1 MYLFNKIMNHF
12 KQIETFAAVA
22 IKGSL
27 SAAARDEGVAPA
39 VISRRLDA
47 LEERLG
53 VKLLL
58 RTTRTLNLT
67 YEGEAFLENCQQILN
82 DLANAEASVSLG
94 GIKATGHLR
103 ISAPGGFGREHV
115 APLVHDFVREHP
127 EVTVSLD
134 LSDRVVDL
142 PNENMD
148 CAVRIGV
155 LPDSS
160 LVGVKL
166 ADNQRLVVASP
177 NYIKLHGTPQ
187 HPQELIAHNC
197 LNLVSSGSPSGW
209 LFTIEGRATP
219 IRVRGTLSCNDG
231 SSILDW
237 VLNDAG
243 LAWRSRW
250 EVQHHVKSGKL
261 VTVLDEFVA
270 PPNAIYAVFP
280 QRKHLPL
287 RVRLWVDF
295 LKQRY
300 SVDSYWHS

>member
-1 MYLFNKIMNHF
+1 MDHF
-12 KQIETFAAVA
+12 KQIATFTAVA
-22 IKGSL
+22 TRGSL
-27 SAAARDEGVAPA
+27 SAAAREEGVAPA

-67 YEGEAFLENCQQILN
+67 YEGVAFLEDCQRILN
-82 DLANAEASVSLG
+82 DLHNAEASVSLG
-94 GIKATGHLR
+94 GIKASGHLR
-103 ISAPGGFGREHV
+103 ISAPGGFGRAHV
-115 APLVHDFVREHP
+115 APLVHEFVREHP

-142 PNENMD
+142 LNENMD

-160 LVGVKL
+160 LVGIKL
-166 ADNQRLVVASP
+166 ADNQRLVVATPS
-177 NYIKLHGTPQ
+177 YLARHGQPK
-187 HPQELIAHNC
+187 HPLDLQQHNC
-197 LNLVSSGSPSGW
+197 LNLVSSGAPSGW
-209 LFTIEGRATP
+209 LFKIDGQATP
-219 IRVRGTLSCNDG
+219 IRVSGDLACNDG

-250 EVQHHVKSGKL
+250 EVQQHLRSGRL
-261 VTVLDEFVA
+261 TTVLDDYIA

-280 QRKHLPL
+280 QRRHLPL
-287 RVRLWVDF
+287 RVRLWIDF
-295 LKQRY
+295 LKNRY
-300 SVDSYWHS
+300 STDSYWSR